1 MALSY
6 GLSLNGSLVYSIQ
19 SQCIM
24 ANYIVSVERINQYT
38 HIPSEAQEGKCPPDN
53 WPVVGKVELRD
64 IQVFVSIL

>member
-1 MALSY
+1 
-6 GLSLNGSLVYSIQ
+6 
-19 SQCIM
+19 M

-38 HIPSEAQEGKCPPDN
+38 HIPSEAQEGNCPPDN